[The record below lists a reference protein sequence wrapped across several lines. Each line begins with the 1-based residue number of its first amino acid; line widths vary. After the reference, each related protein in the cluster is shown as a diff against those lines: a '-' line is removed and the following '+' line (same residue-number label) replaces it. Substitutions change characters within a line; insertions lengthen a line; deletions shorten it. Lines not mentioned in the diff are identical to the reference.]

1 MMMSDSAPP
10 PRIPSAPRDEVMP
23 ILDETAFYIVFRTS
37 QGYLGSA
44 QSTPGNPKTKW
55 MPSTFARYA
64 TSWADRFGANASWV
78 TVASC
83 LECSDVSDGGDG
95 HSSTYARYAADASRL
110 ETEGRLEP
118 PPLFV
123 ADLGDATL
131 GDGGQGAAGRDG
143 AAAVKY
149 VELVS
154 RAVYGE
160 RPAIVGSIHVQVC
173 HRHAFV
179 ATVDAHV
186 TGQLG
191 EVPGVAANIDV
202 VLPRALQC

>member
-1 MMMSDSAPP
+1 MEHLFHVFGA
-10 PRIPSAPRDEVMP
+10 RKQAKVRAVHAAGELQVLG
-23 ILDETAFYIVFRTS
+23 LDVGQLE
-37 QGYLGSA
+37 
-44 QSTPGNPKTKW
+44 QSTT
-55 MPSTFARYA
+55 
-64 TSWADRFGANASWV
+64 
-78 TVASC
+78 
-83 LECSDVSDGGDG
+83 
-95 HSSTYARYAADASRL
+95 
-110 ETEGRLEP
+110 
-118 PPLFV
+118 
-123 ADLGDATL
+123 
-131 GDGGQGAAGRDG
+131 